1 MTNIKLHIKQ
11 LCMLFAVIFTAL
23 SVASCT
29 DNVNEDNDSNSEFT
43 VNWKERNAA
52 FFDSVMTVA
61 CTEVAQAQAQYGDQ
75 WEDHCDWRV
84 FRSYSKRPGLG
95 GNSHDSICVRIIERS
110 TQADGISPL
119 YLDSVKVNY
128 MGHLIPTQS
137 YAKGRV
143 FDHSGFYENESHVF
157 SDSYSVPS
165 RFSVANTVEGYTTA
179 LLHMTEGDRW
189 MVYIPQEL
197 GYTYL
202 TQGVLPAYST
212 LCFDMQLKAVARRGT
227 SF

>member
-11 LCMLFAVIFTAL
+11 LCMLFALVIVAL
-23 SVASCT
+23 SATSCS
-29 DNVNEDNDSNSEFT
+29 DNVNDENENNTPEFT
-43 VNWKERNAA
+43 TNWKERNAA
-52 FFDSVMTVA
+52 YFDSLLTVA
-61 CTEVAQAQAQYGDQ
+61 CTEIAQTKAQYGNQ
-75 WEDHCDWRV
+75 WEEHCDWRV
-84 FRSYSKRPGLG
+84 FRSYSKQAG

-110 TQADGISPL
+110 AQANGISPL

-128 MGHLIPTQS
+128 MGRLIPTPS
-137 YAKGRV
+137 YPKGRV
-143 FDHSGFYENESHVF
+143 FDHSGIYENESHVF
-157 SDSYSVPS
+157 SSSYSVPA
-165 RFSVANTVEGYTTA
+165 RFSVSNTVEGYTTA

-197 GYTYL
+197 GYSYL

-212 LCFDMQLKAVARRGT
+212 LCFDLQLKTVARRGT